1 MINVNLVKKFEFKSR
16 KYFFIFLKSEN
27 NFFIKQNS
35 SGSFLDIKLF
45 YKGISVRIWILVR
58 MYKIILLIKNLIK
71 KSLGYLITKG
81 RNSNILISNFDFL
94 LRGGEYFRNWRAMIN
109 QTALSTKLLKRISTR
124 AQVHIYIRSTS
135 YTKSMMLS
143 QKFFHFIIS
152 RLWYINIIKN

>member
-1 MINVNLVKKFEFKSR
+1 
-16 KYFFIFLKSEN
+16 
-27 NFFIKQNS
+27 
-35 SGSFLDIKLF
+35 LDIKLF

-71 KSLGYLITKG
+71 ISFGYLITKG
-81 RNSNILISNFDFL
+81 RNSNRLISNFDFL

-109 QTALSTKLLKRISTR
+109 QTALPTKLLKRISTR